1 MLVILPG
8 VMDVSWCRP
17 PGLGYSKVDTA
28 ILRKYVFELSQIR
41 FFSQK
46 TYFAFFINILS
57 CLEQMLY
64 GMSSLKFMVTGKY
77 FKIYKLLLIISQCWL
92 NLYIRNNNNNK

>member
-17 PGLGYSKVDTA
+17 PGLGYSKVNTA

-41 FFSQK
+41 FSFENLDFLK
-46 TYFAFFINILS
+46 KDKNGAILGQWKNVIMYMK
-57 CLEQMLY
+57 LDPY
-64 GMSSLKFMVTGKY
+64 VT
-77 FKIYKLLLIISQCWL
+77 
-92 NLYIRNNNNNK
+92 R

>member
-17 PGLGYSKVDTA
+17 PGLGYSKVNTA

-41 FFSQK
+41 FFSKKKIPLQ
-46 TYFAFFINILS
+46 YFNKKAKKKSFSKYIMNFQFFLFTKINKVKKCPIFFLN
-57 CLEQMLY
+57 MLY
-64 GMSSLKFMVTGKY
+64 HFR
-77 FKIYKLLLIISQCWL
+77 IP
-92 NLYIRNNNNNK
+92 

>member
-17 PGLGYSKVDTA
+17 PGLGYSKVNTA

-41 FFSQK
+41 FFLFK
-46 TYFAFFINILS
+46 M
-57 CLEQMLY
+57 LE
-64 GMSSLKFMVTGKY
+64 
-77 FKIYKLLLIISQCWL
+77 LI
-92 NLYIRNNNNNK
+92 KK